1 MKNKVLFI
9 ILTISSSLLYATKH
23 NHSDKNEIRYFN
35 ASPLNII
42 KQQQLRE
49 GSLWQSFLSNNPN
62 WFVMFD
68 ENNQLP
74 HKAFGEPIQLN
85 GSSNADV
92 LNFLSTT
99 SFTLPSDLRIV
110 SNTKNDKYINF
121 NFNQF
126 YNDIE
131 VINSKIYAKLS
142 LDNKLLAFGLDI
154 YNDINIDIN
163 PLIDENTAIS
173 AAKGQ
178 ISQPITDV
186 LVQEKLMILPIPN
199 NGKYV
204 YHLVYV
210 VRFKTRIDEGPA
222 HYTCYVDAKDATLLM
237 RKNEVMYEAPPSGTA
252 TVSGDIYTEGPFNPA
267 TNEKFKYLKAVDQNT
282 LTNYYTDNNGEV
294 VLPMNL
300 GSQVRYKLEGF
311 YSDVQTNG
319 NTPDIYANLSPSNT
333 ILFDNSNSTIQ
344 ERTAYWAVNEVH
356 DHFKNVFP
364 SFTGLDSPMETNI
377 DEAGSCNA
385 FFAGS
390 SINFYAEGNGCQ
402 ATAKI
407 PDVVYHE
414 YGHAINSARYNSG
427 SGMWNGA
434 LNEGFADV
442 WAFTITS
449 SPFIGQGWDL
459 VDPSINIRDYQDRK
473 FYPQDLVG
481 EVHAD
486 GEIIAGCFWDT
497 YLNLNNINQTLD
509 LFKYTF
515 DSGVD
520 GPDGTEGAIFTDIL
534 LEVLYADDNDADLTN
549 GTPNDIAIISA
560 FALHG
565 ITLLSNAV
573 ISHNPLTIADGN
585 LPITINAS
593 VGITYPWALGST
605 NCFYRLN
612 DANSWNNIPMS
623 GTSSFSTTI
632 PAQPNGT
639 VIAYYIS
646 LSDNYGNES
655 GITPMAANL
664 NPIKNANLPY
674 FIMVGYDLME
684 EEDFDFSTGFWQTGD
699 VDDNATTGL
708 WEIGSPVGSYTDN
721 GDPVQTDQQHT
732 NGGSQCLYTGNA
744 PSSSDGIG
752 TNDVDG
758 GHTTVFSPS
767 YDLSSYVKPAFS
779 YWRWF
784 TNNTGAN
791 PGADW
796 WQVMITDDGVNW
808 HYVENNKSSDNSW
821 RKFVFRVSD
830 YVGLTSNVQLRFI
843 ASDSLRPG
851 QNLDGGSL
859 IEAAIDDLML
869 YEAQSGNTSIND
881 ALVTK
886 PRLIK
891 VTDILGKEINIK
903 TVAKHT
909 TLFYIYDDGSVEKR
923 IMID

>member
-1 MKNKVLFI
+1 MKSKILFI
-9 ILTISSSLLYATKH
+9 ILTISASLLYAEKH
-23 NHSDKNEIRYFN
+23 EHIDENEIRYFN
-35 ASPLNII
+35 SSPLDVTI
-42 KQQQLRE
+42 QQQLRD
-49 GSLWQSFLSNNPN
+49 GSVWQAFLSDNPN

-68 ENNQLP
+68 ENNNLP

-85 GSSNADV
+85 GSSNIDV
-92 LNFLSTT
+92 LNFLSNT
-99 SFTLPSDLRIV
+99 SFTLPADLRFV
-110 SNTKNDKYINF
+110 NNSKNDKYINF
-121 NFNQF
+121 KFNQF
-126 YNDIE
+126 YNNIE
-131 VINSKIYAKLS
+131 VINSKVYAKLS
-142 LDNKLLAFGLDI
+142 LDNKLIAFGLDI
-154 YNDINIDIN
+154 YNDINIDVNPIIN
-163 PLIDENTAIS
+163 ENTAIT
-173 AAKGQ
+173 AAQ
-178 ISQPITDV
+178 QQVDQPITDV
-186 LVQEKLMILPIPN
+186 SVQEKLMILPVPN
-199 NGKYV
+199 NGKYE

-210 VRFKTRIDEGPA
+210 VKFKTRIEEGPA
-222 HYTCYVDAKDATLLM
+222 YYTCYVDANDATLLM
-237 RKNEVMYEAPPSGTA
+237 RKNEVMYEAPLSGTA
-252 TVSGDIYTEGPFNPA
+252 IVSGDIYTTSPFNPS
-267 TNEKFKYLKAVDQNT
+267 TNEKFKYLKAIDQNT

-294 VLPMNL
+294 VLPMNI
-300 GSQVRYKLEGF
+300 GSQVRFKLEGE
-311 YSDVQTNG
+311 YANVETNG
-319 NTPDIYANLSPSNT
+319 STPDIYATLSASNT

-356 DHFKNVFP
+356 DHLKNVFP
-364 SFTGLDSPMETNI
+364 TFTGLDSPMETNI

-385 FFAGS
+385 FFNGN

-414 YGHAINSARYNSG
+414 YGH
-427 SGMWNGA
+427 GA

-442 WAFTITS
+442 WAFTITT

-473 FYPQDLVG
+473 VYPQDLVG

-497 YLNLNNINQTLD
+497 YLNLNNMNQTLD
-509 LFKYTF
+509 LFKYTY

-520 GPDGTEGAIFTDIL
+520 GPDGAEGAIFTDIL

-549 GTPNDIAIISA
+549 GTPNDIAIVSA

-573 ISHNPLTIADGN
+573 ISHNPVSVSVGN
-585 LPITINAS
+585 SAISINAS

-612 DANSWNNIPMS
+612 DATTWNNLVMS
-623 GTSSFSTTI
+623 GASSFTTTI

-664 NPIKNANLPY
+664 LPLSNANLPY
-674 FIMVGYDLME
+674 FIMVGYELIE
-684 EEDFDFSTGFWQTGD
+684 EEDFDFSMGFWQTGD
-699 VDDNATTGL
+699 LDDNATTGL

-721 GDPVQTDQQHT
+721 GDLVQTDQQHT
-732 NGGSQCLYTGNA
+732 NGGSQCLFTGNA

-767 YDLSSYVKPAFS
+767 YDLSSFNNPAFS

-796 WQVMITDDGVNW
+796 WQVMISDDGVNW

-821 RKFVFRVSD
+821 RKFAFRVSD
-830 YVGLTSNVQLRFI
+830 YVGLSNNVQLRFI
-843 ASDSLRPG
+843 ASDSLHPG

-869 YEAQSGNTSIND
+869 YETQLGNTSIND
-881 ALVTK
+881 VLASK
-886 PRLIK
+886 PRLLK
-891 VTDILGKEINIK
+891 VTDILGKEINFK
-903 TVAKHT
+903 SVSKHT
-909 TLFYIYDDGSVEKR
+909 TLFYIYDDGSVEKK
-923 IMID
+923 IMLD